1 MKNIKKLVAML
12 IAVVML
18 LGIIP
23 TAGLAQAEPSMQNV
37 QSAMDTSTQPT
48 ASPSTQPTASPSTQP
63 TALPTAPEAI
73 ALAAPVGSVFVT
85 VENMTYK
92 KSAGALWE
100 GKLVD
105 HQEIPIT
112 SESTMMSAVVAA
124 LDGISATQTGA
135 DKNYISS
142 INGLEQMAAGANSG
156 WMGTLNDWFGNVG
169 FGDFTVARGTLGDG
183 DEISLM
189 YSVTGSDIGASAWGG
204 PTETTVKALNTSTGT
219 LSPAFD
225 KGTNA
230 YTLNVSADIS
240 AVKITPT
247 ATDKNFQ
254 VHTSVAGTEYKRSQM
269 IPIDNGTV
277 ITVKCGD
284 PSWPTMNTGSFTA
297 TTYTLTVNKSVVP
310 VVTFQ
315 VTPAD
320 AAIFVADANGQ
331 NIPASKNLNEFTLEA
346 GKAYTY
352 TVSKYGYITQH
363 AAITANGPQTITA
376 ELAAAPANTLTKY
389 DSQWPS
395 FRNSLNN
402 MGIVSA
408 KTPRT
413 ASNSELKW
421 ATKMATGYGNPVSSP
436 IIVGDKLY
444 VMVGSTIKKVDK
456 ATGVVEATTGTAVA
470 SGGFTVQLA
479 YGEGM
484 IFAPIGNGRIQAF
497 DANTLQSLWVSEQL
511 GGQTLTPIT
520 YADGYVYT
528 GFSSNGASAAYVC
541 LAVTDEE
548 PANTNE
554 VKYPT
559 WVKKAPAAASQGYY
573 WSGACV
579 IGNAVVFGVDSGL
592 LTSYS
597 TTQNKEIDTFQ
608 VEGDIRSSIAKD
620 KDRIYFTTK
629 TGKVFSIQMNAD
641 GTFNDASVKSGQ
653 AVGVSESTSTPVVYN
668 GRIYVG
674 GSGASFKEGT
684 VAVMNATDMSTIY
697 SAKTGGKVQSSAL
710 FSTAYNA
717 ETGKVYA
724 YFTYNNKPGGIT
736 VFEDSVGQTT
746 AQMSELFVP
755 EGDKV
760 QFCICSLIAD
770 SDGTIYYKNDSG
782 YLMAVG
788 SKPNNI
794 PTRKTGVAAAI
805 DASVVFGSAYTLDL
819 STIFEDANGEVL
831 TYSVSINDAPAVNV
845 AQNYSYTAAEKGTV
859 KLVFKA
865 NDGKAD
871 SVDTYTVNL
880 TTEKLKLTAGSVERT
895 SDTSAKVRFTANQ
908 SGTSYYQVVQ
918 SGAPL
923 PAIDTSGM
931 GVAAV
936 LGENTI
942 LIDTLSAGA
951 KDIYVVVKGEN
962 GDVSEPI
969 KVEALA
975 YLDMSAKLIENPQLS
990 TGIFWTPLF
999 EKERSGAARFAFA
1012 NVPIGTENLIFTF
1025 KAPQGIE
1032 VYDGANVKLTP
1043 DINGIYTMNIA
1054 VTSEADNAPNYMQGK
1069 GGQTATFRM
1078 QYGVQTAEYR
1088 VNVIRR
1094 PIQAGMNVIDY
1105 LCVGSQYTNNANYG
1119 LYPERTLAGENGWN
1133 TPVSVGGFGGY
1144 VTYQFDTPIKNDTK
1158 NPYGIDLVI
1167 YGNGGA
1173 SQSFSEPGN
1182 VLVSKDGNNWYA
1194 LAGSDYFDDNTEWN
1208 YELTYTTGVNNKINW
1223 TDKYQNTGTMQ
1234 IGKNPPTNENYPLAK
1249 FDAAQPIKVSGTLLK
1264 DKATDAYGANGMAA
1278 FPQWGYADVHN
1289 TASTDGKAGNPYT
1302 GTAPKTGDLFDLS
1315 WAVDSSGKAV
1325 KLDSINYVKVQT
1337 ASHIDAGMFGEKSTE
1352 VNAVKAAQSAAGDV
1366 GTTAAP
1372 SKITINGK
1380 EVKLQN
1386 NKMEYGAYFG
1396 AGEVTVD
1403 VSVPVGTNVYIN
1415 KTYGNSYTYTAAPLK
1430 GIIRVIVQEGEK
1442 QPLIYY
1448 IHEQTEAQALPEI
1461 KTDAKAEIEGYKN
1474 AADYR
1479 TAQQSELAGAIANGK
1494 TAIENAAD
1502 IAGVESA
1509 KTAAKSAMD
1518 AIKTDVQMTAEEL
1531 SAAKID
1537 AKAELAG
1544 YKKADDY
1551 RTSERA
1557 ILAQKVT
1564 EGKTAIE
1571 NAVDVAGVNSA
1582 LLAAKTEIDKI
1593 KTDAQLTAEEN
1604 SAAAKAVDDKITAIG
1619 AVTLASKAN
1628 IDIARLAYDGL
1639 NSAQKLL
1646 VVKLDVLK
1654 TAETKYAELKAAA
1667 DKLVVDSAAAK
1678 AVDDKITAIGAAT
1691 LEKEAVIQNAR
1702 TAYEALSKDQKALI
1716 KGYAALIKAESTL
1729 EVLKTEKL
1737 IDAIGSPVTFAD
1749 QKTIEA
1755 AQKEYTALSDV
1766 QKTQIKAA
1774 AVDKLENAKLAMEK
1788 LSKELDKAVPIVK
1801 TTDGIKLEPVKAG
1814 SIVLSDA
1821 EKTAVANGAK
1831 LNLIMEAK
1839 QMTAQATGPDAQAV
1853 QSALGSGTVAGYFDI
1868 NLFKKIG
1875 EGSRTAVSETGVP
1888 LRFVINVAEEWKT
1901 VGDAVR
1907 KFYVIRVH
1915 DGVAQR
1921 LEDLDN
1927 NPNTITLESAEYSTY
1942 AVAYEDQKAG
1952 SIENENGTAND
1963 AVQQNKDAI
1972 RSVKT
1977 GDAQNIWIYILLAM
1991 AAIGSICVMVIYK
2004 KRKKA

>member
-1 MKNIKKLVAML
+1 
-12 IAVVML
+12 
-18 LGIIP
+18 
-23 TAGLAQAEPSMQNV
+23 
-37 QSAMDTSTQPT
+37 
-48 ASPSTQPTASPSTQP
+48 SPSTQPTASPSTQP

-352 TVSKYGYITQH
+352 TVSKYGYITQR

-421 ATKMATGYGNPVSSP
+421 ATKMATGYSNPVSSP

-444 VMVGSTIKKVDK
+444 VMVGSAIKKVDK

-528 GFSSNGASAAYVC
+528 GFSSNGTSAAYVC

-788 SKPNNI
+788 SKPNTI

-923 PAIDTSGM
+923 PTIDTSGM

-975 YLDMSAKLIENPQLS
+975 YLDMNAKLIENPQLS

-1069 GGQTATFRM
+1069 GGQTVAFKM
-1078 QYGVQTAEYR
+1078 QYGVQTSEYR

-1208 YELTYTTGVNNKINW
+1208 YELTYTTGANNKINW

-1264 DKATDAYGANGMAA
+1264 DKATDGYGASGMAA

-1289 TASTDGKAGNPYT
+1289 TVSTDGQAGNPYT

-1366 GTTAAP
+1366 GTTVAP

-1396 AGEVTVD
+1396 AGEVAVD

-1479 TAQQSELAGAIANGK
+1479 AAQQSELAGAIANGK

-1502 IAGVESA
+1502 IAGV
-1509 KTAAKSAMD
+1509 
-1518 AIKTDVQMTAEEL
+1518 
-1531 SAAKID
+1531 
-1537 AKAELAG
+1537 
-1544 YKKADDY
+1544 
-1551 RTSERA
+1551 
-1557 ILAQKVT
+1557 
-1564 EGKTAIE
+1564 
-1571 NAVDVAGVNSA
+1571 
-1582 LLAAKTEIDKI
+1582 
-1593 KTDAQLTAEEN
+1593 
-1604 SAAAKAVDDKITAIG
+1604 
-1619 AVTLASKAN
+1619 
-1628 IDIARLAYDGL
+1628 
-1639 NSAQKLL
+1639 
-1646 VVKLDVLK
+1646 
-1654 TAETKYAELKAAA
+1654 
-1667 DKLVVDSAAAK
+1667 
-1678 AVDDKITAIGAAT
+1678 
-1691 LEKEAVIQNAR
+1691 
-1702 TAYEALSKDQKALI
+1702 
-1716 KGYAALIKAESTL
+1716 
-1729 EVLKTEKL
+1729 
-1737 IDAIGSPVTFAD
+1737 
-1749 QKTIEA
+1749 
-1755 AQKEYTALSDV
+1755 
-1766 QKTQIKAA
+1766 
-1774 AVDKLENAKLAMEK
+1774 
-1788 LSKELDKAVPIVK
+1788 
-1801 TTDGIKLEPVKAG
+1801 
-1814 SIVLSDA
+1814 
-1821 EKTAVANGAK
+1821 
-1831 LNLIMEAK
+1831 
-1839 QMTAQATGPDAQAV
+1839 
-1853 QSALGSGTVAGYFDI
+1853 
-1868 NLFKKIG
+1868 
-1875 EGSRTAVSETGVP
+1875 
-1888 LRFVINVAEEWKT
+1888 
-1901 VGDAVR
+1901 
-1907 KFYVIRVH
+1907 
-1915 DGVAQR
+1915 
-1921 LEDLDN
+1921 
-1927 NPNTITLESAEYSTY
+1927 
-1942 AVAYEDQKAG
+1942 
-1952 SIENENGTAND
+1952 
-1963 AVQQNKDAI
+1963 
-1972 RSVKT
+1972 
-1977 GDAQNIWIYILLAM
+1977 
-1991 AAIGSICVMVIYK
+1991 
-2004 KRKKA
+2004 